1 MTSSILY
8 WENENSGEIRVE
20 KSIDQGVPEETEV
33 QTMHF
38 IEKIDRQVS
47 FCVIEEDGYLVIYD
61 YETQETIAAINKE
74 FGYTPDTHTAVAIN
88 VYDKYVKATG
98 DAHKTVIASTAN
110 PFKFNESVINAV
122 AGEGACDGLDEFAL
136 LDKLAELS
144 GMEIPASLGELK
156 TKNVRFT
163 TVCNKEDMK
172 SETNKFLA

>member
-61 YETQETIAAINKE
+61 YETQEKYDETPIHVNDLPERLREQLKMGLYFSDEKALYE
-74 FGYTPDTHTAVAIN
+74 F
-88 VYDKYVKATG
+88 
-98 DAHKTVIASTAN
+98 
-110 PFKFNESVINAV
+110 
-122 AGEGACDGLDEFAL
+122 LDNY
-136 LDKLAELS
+136 S
-144 GMEIPASLGELK
+144 S
-156 TKNVRFT
+156 
-163 TVCNKEDMK
+163 
-172 SETNKFLA
+172 